1 MLVTVL
7 ACACPSFADLEVD
20 DPTGTAEAR
29 IEAAIADFAAW
40 SGRAGVCVGEIEVVE
55 DAWPGWPEAKAS
67 HRDRRILVE
76 ADTWA
81 MERTIRHEL
90 CHGLD
95 QMEAITLDHPH
106 LFAADD
112 ADVALYGREALAR
125 QEAFAAVCEQPAPDL
140 GAARAVDETCGTTR
154 VTRRRDWVAKHV
166 WTAVGETEVGTG
178 EEPETTPVS
187 RVLDGLEWPTP
198 VGSAG
203 DTIVSA
209 GWIESGTRVTVRE
222 DDGTVVS
229 TWDAE
234 LSTPVVAASDRDP
247 VLLAGGGVYVF
258 DADKRFFTLEDAPDR
273 FESAVVSEGVIY
285 ARVWRD
291 DAWGEGTGAWTLD
304 GELLDWEAPPR
315 TRALAPIAGGVAALT
330 WTSVATY
337 DRASDTWT
345 ESAAP
350 SGMEGL
356 FRVGEGWI
364 TTWGRGWVV
373 EDGGWSLAGD
383 PCDEPWAWWVPTT
396 NGGVVLD
403 ASGSGVRLR

>member
-187 RVLDGLEWPTP
+187 RVLDGLEWP
-198 VGSAG
+198 
-203 DTIVSA
+203 IL
-209 GWIESGTRVTVRE
+209 
-222 DDGTVVS
+222 
-229 TWDAE
+229 AE
-234 LSTPVVAASDRDP
+234 LGTAGAKHRWYTASWLRAEAVMTPTPIVDGDVTMGAELYVDDEAWATPRPVA
-247 VLLAGGGVYVF
+247 
-258 DADKRFFTLEDAPDR
+258 
-273 FESAVVSEGVIY
+273 
-285 ARVWRD
+285 
-291 DAWGEGTGAWTLD
+291 
-304 GELLDWEAPPR
+304 
-315 TRALAPIAGGVAALT
+315 
-330 WTSVATY
+330 
-337 DRASDTWT
+337 
-345 ESAAP
+345 
-350 SGMEGL
+350 
-356 FRVGEGWI
+356 
-364 TTWGRGWVV
+364 
-373 EDGGWSLAGD
+373 
-383 PCDEPWAWWVPTT
+383 
-396 NGGVVLD
+396 
-403 ASGSGVRLR
+403 